1 MKLLDSR
8 LRASGYSYL
17 RDMSKL
23 GMLLP
28 DPRARALQVQLM
40 EVERLRQG
48 ADKISVYGKLSK
60 AKSIGQDWDEEHNMR
75 RAMSRY
81 AQAVLAANPKGA
93 DDIALALDLL
103 AEMDEL
109 TPDQK
114 AGDYL
119 RRAF

>member
-1 MKLLDSR
+1 
-8 LRASGYSYL
+8 
-17 RDMSKL
+17 
-23 GMLLP
+23 
-28 DPRARALQVQLM
+28 
-40 EVERLRQG
+40 
-48 ADKISVYGKLSK
+48 
-60 AKSIGQDWDEEHNMR
+60 MR
-75 RAMSRY
+75 RAMTRY
-81 AQAVLAANPKGA
+81 AQAILAANPKGA